1 MSMADLTHVLMALL
15 PLVAIMVIMVILY
28 QPATITMPIAWVI
41 ALVVGFIG
49 WNMSPTLLGSATITG
64 ILTATEILWIVFGA
78 ILLLY
83 TLKQS
88 GAFDV
93 INAGF
98 SAISDDRRVQVILLV
113 FLMGSFIEGAA
124 GFGTP
129 AAIVGPLLVGL
140 GFPPMAAVVVALTG
154 NIMAITFGAVGTPLI
169 IGLTDVFKGNGAI
182 QEAIQAQG
190 MEVTEYVTQI
200 AIWAASIHAVVGIVL
215 PFIGVAMMTRFFGEE
230 RSIKPALEVLPL
242 TLFAWASFA
251 VPYWLTAFFL
261 GPTFPGLLGAMIGL
275 FITGGVLRAG
285 YLLPDEEWDFGPR
298 ESWPSHWVGDIE
310 PGESTSGKTVAA
322 DGGTVTERHGHDM
335 SLGMA
340 WAPYILTAALLV
352 VTRVWSPLQTI
363 LRGSGEVSFMLL
375 GQEIAFQMPAI
386 TLGAE
391 WLGEITLN
399 ANLIFEWSNILG
411 VEGIGGGFRTLYLP
425 GAIFVFVSIL
435 TYKLHGMGRK
445 EYGDSWRE
453 TVEKILPAVIALWFA
468 VATVQIM
475 INSGEAGEL
484 DSMLVILSDLL
495 SNIAGAVYPFFASLV
510 GAFGAFIA
518 GSNTVSDILFGTFQ
532 FNAAQNIGAPTQIV
546 VGAQAVG
553 GAIGNLIAIHNVVAA
568 LAVVGLVGQE
578 GRVIRL
584 ELIPLA
590 YYATATGLLTLL
602 FAYVLAPALGGIF

>member
-1 MSMADLTHVLMALL
+1 MPDLTLVLMALL
-15 PLVAIMVIMVILY
+15 PLLAITTLMVVLY
-28 QPATITMPIAWVI
+28 QPATITMPIAWLSAV
-41 ALVVGFIG
+41 VVGYLG
-49 WNMSPTLLGSATITG
+49 WGMSPELLGAATIAG
-64 ILTATEILWIVFGA
+64 VFTATEILWIVFGA
-78 ILLLY
+78 ILLLF

-98 SAISDDRRVQVILLV
+98 SAISDDRRVQVVLLV

-140 GFPPMAAVVVALTG
+140 GFPPLAAVVVALTG
-154 NIMAITFGAVGTPLI
+154 NLMAITFGAVGTPLI
-169 IGLTDVFKGNGAI
+169 IGLEEVFSQNAAI
-182 QEAIQAQG
+182 QEAIQTQG
-190 MEVTEYVTQI
+190 MTVTEYVSQV
-200 AIWAASIHAVVGIVL
+200 AVWAASIHAIVGIVL

-242 TLFAWASFA
+242 TTFAWASFA
-251 VPYWLTAFFL
+251 VPYWLTAYYL

-275 FITGGVLRAG
+275 FITAGVLRAG
-285 YLLPDEEWDFGPR
+285 YLLPDEEWDFGPQAD
-298 ESWPSHWVGDIE
+298 WPSHWVGDIE
-310 PGESTSGKTVAA
+310 PGDSTGGGKAVAA
-322 DGGTVTERHGHDM
+322 DGGTVSARHEHGM

-340 WAPYILTAALLV
+340 WLPYVLTAGLLV
-352 VTRVWSPLQTI
+352 VTRIWDPLQ
-363 LRGSGEVSFMLL
+363 SLL
-375 GQEIAFQMPAI
+375 
-386 TLGAE
+386 TS
-391 WLGEITLN
+391 
-399 ANLIFEWSNILG
+399 NLIFAWNDILG
-411 VEGIGGGFRTLYLP
+411 TGLSGSFRTLYLP
-425 GAIFVFVSIL
+425 GAIFVFVSL
-435 TYKLHGMGRK
+435 VTYGLHGMNGGEIK
-445 EYGDSWRE
+445 SSWAE
-453 TVEKILPAVIALWFA
+453 TIRKILPAVIALWFA

-475 INSGEAGEL
+475 INSGKAGEL
-484 DSMLVILSDLL
+484 DSMLVILSDLTA
-495 SNIAGAVYPFFASLV
+495 NAAGAIYPFFASLV

-532 FNAAQNIGAPTQIV
+532 YNAAQNIGVSTQVV

-590 YYATATGLLTLL
+590 YYATATGVLTLV
-602 FAYVLAPALGGIF
+602 FAYVVAPGTF